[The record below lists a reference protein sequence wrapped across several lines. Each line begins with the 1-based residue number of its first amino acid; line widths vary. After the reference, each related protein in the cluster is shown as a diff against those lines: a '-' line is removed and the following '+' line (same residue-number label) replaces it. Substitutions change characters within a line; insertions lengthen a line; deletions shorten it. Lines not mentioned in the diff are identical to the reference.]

1 MLTNNIE
8 EYKSQTLKEIQ
19 SKYIKDT
26 FKFFCYE
33 LNKTHNDPNQIVE
46 LVNKQI
52 DTRIYGIGLIHDWR
66 VKLKDPITKQQIRDI
81 TLNNILED
89 SLQYN
94 YKSYYDI
101 NASNALKFPYL
112 YKVYTERSLR
122 GNAGPND
129 LPFGADGGNWVYNY
143 KNGILFFSDFNNL
156 AQKNDYGGIYN
167 ITNNN
172 KPVISVYKYIGKKI
186 LVVLLILWMN

>member
-89 SLQYN
+89 KRDN
-94 YKSYYDI
+94 IEWTIEFYYRQR
-101 NASNALKFPYL
+101 K
-112 YKVYTERSLR
+112 
-122 GNAGPND
+122 G
-129 LPFGADGGNWVYNY
+129 
-143 KNGILFFSDFNNL
+143 
-156 AQKNDYGGIYN
+156 QN
-167 ITNNN
+167 IENCEF
-172 KPVISVYKYIGKKI
+172 IIH
-186 LVVLLILWMN
+186 

>member
-1 MLTNNIE
+1 MSIDKIR
-8 EYKSQTLKEIQ
+8 EYQPESLYNIQ

-33 LNKTHNDPNQIVE
+33 LNKTHKDPNQIVE

-89 SLQYN
+89 KRDN
-94 YKSYYDI
+94 IEWTIEFYYRQRRG
-101 NASNALKFPYL
+101 
-112 YKVYTERSLR
+112 TEIEICE
-122 GNAGPND
+122 
-129 LPFGADGGNWVYNY
+129 F
-143 KNGILFFSDFNNL
+143 I
-156 AQKNDYGGIYN
+156 
-167 ITNNN
+167 ITD
-172 KPVISVYKYIGKKI
+172 
-186 LVVLLILWMN
+186 